1 MTNWLVIGGFG
12 IYAFLNPETTGIGF
26 VTFFIA
32 GCIHLLINW
41 IFKKYRVYR
50 RKKEPISHL
59 SNILI

>member
-32 GCIHLLINW
+32 GCIHLLVNW
-41 IFKKYRVYR
+41 IFKK
-50 RKKEPISHL
+50 
-59 SNILI
+59 